1 MYPRWP
7 RPSDGQDGPALLPT
21 ADGRSQPPWWV
32 PIARADHPRAI
43 PGPGN
48 APLRPETASPEMR
61 KVQSLYDS
69 HPLIVAGS
77 RIGTIAVRIGI
88 GVIVVL
94 AGVTGYILYMNQ

>member
-1 MYPRWP
+1 
-7 RPSDGQDGPALLPT
+7 
-21 ADGRSQPPWWV
+21 
-32 PIARADHPRAI
+32 
-43 PGPGN
+43 
-48 APLRPETASPEMR
+48 MR